1 MRWIAKLFRRR
12 PPALR
17 NAERIVICG
26 AFFRM

>member
-1 MRWIAKLFRRR
+1 MRWISKLFSRRTR
-12 PPALR
+12 VLR